1 MDPFQH
7 AWIGF
12 EPDEREA
19 GGEADLAGVLAEGH
33 HTCKEGHMHRGN
45 EKHHTCKEQR
55 CP

>member
-33 HTCKEGHMHRGN
+33 HTCKEGHRHRGN
-45 EKHHTCKEQR
+45 EKHHTS
-55 CP
+55 